1 MSNSPTICSLLD
13 LPDPYLERRF
23 KFNKNE
29 YRTERLDEA
38 TIQYWQ
44 YRGKLNM
51 FYQTLNQLPRTIFSA
66 ALQPL
71 FGIEVETENI
81 AYKRID
87 DKQPH
92 GWVIKEDSSLR
103 HGLEFMSYP
112 GDYEESRHLLASLYL
127 FFVEQ
132 LKRKPNFSWRTSE
145 HVHLNVR
152 WLNREQLGNF
162 ILLYC
167 VFEKLLFKFSG
178 ESRENSIFCV
188 PITESSPDIIQY
200 ILSSSGLRDYEAV
213 VYLADGWEKYSA
225 LNLFRLRDL
234 GTIEFRHFGGTWET
248 EKLMLWLQLIG
259 KLLMSASTM
268 KQEYIVSHLKN
279 LNSLSNYGE
288 FKNEVFGFELGRILG
303 EPKNFI
309 SLLSHGVSFAK
320 ECVVFP
326 KKYTLDLN
334 TEAGR
339 WANRI
344 VEKVKKLPKSEAP
357 KKKKPAEVSISF
369 ADMVMEPP
377 IISQEN

>member
-200 ILSSSGLRDYEAV
+200 ILSSSGLRDF
-213 VYLADGWEKYSA
+213 KYS
-225 LNLFRLRDL
+225 L
-234 GTIEFRHFGGTWET
+234 
-248 EKLMLWLQLIG
+248 
-259 KLLMSASTM
+259 
-268 KQEYIVSHLKN
+268 
-279 LNSLSNYGE
+279 
-288 FKNEVFGFELGRILG
+288 
-303 EPKNFI
+303 
-309 SLLSHGVSFAK
+309 
-320 ECVVFP
+320 
-326 KKYTLDLN
+326 
-334 TEAGR
+334 
-339 WANRI
+339 
-344 VEKVKKLPKSEAP
+344 
-357 KKKKPAEVSISF
+357 
-369 ADMVMEPP
+369 
-377 IISQEN
+377 